1 MRIYVKASKIYHM
14 KLVKI
19 CETLFC
25 HTIILT
31 NRFYIV
37 NKSAQTTNLLYTLCV
52 ESFYVIPCFLV
63 QVCDLF
69 RSKGGSVIFEGL
81 VIPFL
86 QAVTPPF
93 PFHQRGIRRGEP
105 TVQST
110 WPAAEAAAA
119 VWSPTFHPP
128 QLSCKGGAGRV
139 DHPATAAAADI
150 TPHCQYTGPPC
161 IQSV

>member
-1 MRIYVKASKIYHM
+1 M

-52 ESFYVIPCFLV
+52 ESFYVIPCFLA

-86 QAVTPPF
+86 HDLFSISQKVSKDATIAHPLGHTPYGF
-93 PFHQRGIRRGEP
+93 A
-105 TVQST
+105 SL
-110 WPAAEAAAA
+110 A
-119 VWSPTFHPP
+119 
-128 QLSCKGGAGRV
+128 LSSGLYNNGNR
-139 DHPATAAAADI
+139 AT
-150 TPHCQYTGPPC
+150 TPNQPNLCL
-161 IQSV
+161 IFD

>member
-1 MRIYVKASKIYHM
+1 M

-86 QAVTPPF
+86 HLVHLF
-93 PFHQRGIRRGEP
+93 K
-105 TVQST
+105 TVKLLNLEFIVNFNFL
-110 WPAAEAAAA
+110 AL
-119 VWSPTFHPP
+119 F
-128 QLSCKGGAGRV
+128 
-139 DHPATAAAADI
+139 
-150 TPHCQYTGPPC
+150 
-161 IQSV
+161 

>member
-63 QVCDLF
+63 QFCDLF
-69 RSKGGSVIFEGL
+69 RSKGGSVILEGL

-86 QAVTPPF
+86 QLVAL
-93 PFHQRGIRRGEP
+93 P
-105 TVQST
+105 TALST
-110 WPAAEAAAA
+110 AFSIVFAIVLSIALSAA
-119 VWSPTFHPP
+119 
-128 QLSCKGGAGRV
+128 LS
-139 DHPATAAAADI
+139 TALSTELSTALSIALS
-150 TPHCQYTGPPC
+150 TTL
-161 IQSV
+161 ST